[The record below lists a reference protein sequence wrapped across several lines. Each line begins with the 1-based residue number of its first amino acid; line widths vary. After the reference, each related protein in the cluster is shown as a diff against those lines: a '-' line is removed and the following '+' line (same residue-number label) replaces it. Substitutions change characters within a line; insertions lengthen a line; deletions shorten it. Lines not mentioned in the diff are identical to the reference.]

1 MNSVARNRTSD
12 LPNLDVRSPSVDDRQ
27 RHKPMSSVKTTRTV
41 LSAIAA
47 GFVALMCAGPG
58 TMILL
63 AAAPSSAGLL
73 GKLICPSGSKLNAR
87 WVRYS
92 YSKPGDSNLEMT
104 CTNEDGDP
112 LQGHTWWF

>member
-1 MNSVARNRTSD
+1 
-12 LPNLDVRSPSVDDRQ
+12 
-27 RHKPMSSVKTTRTV
+27 MSSVKNTRTV

-47 GFVALMCAGPG
+47 GFIALMCAGPG

-73 GKLICPSGSKLNAR
+73 GKIICPSGSKLNAR

-92 YSKPGDSNLEMT
+92 YSKPGESNLEMT

-112 LQGHTWWF
+112 LKGHTWWFIKLFGAYFCVLFIPLLFLALKNRAIATTS

>member
-1 MNSVARNRTSD
+1 
-12 LPNLDVRSPSVDDRQ
+12 
-27 RHKPMSSVKTTRTV
+27 MSSVRTTRSV

-47 GFVALMCAGPG
+47 GFIALMCAGPG

-73 GKLICPSGSKLNAR
+73 GKIVCPSGSNLNAR

-92 YSKPGDSNLEMT
+92 YSKPGESNLEMT
-104 CTNEDGDP
+104 CIKEDGDP
-112 LQGHTWWF
+112 LKGHTWWFIKLFGAYFCVLFIPLLFLSLKSKASATSS